1 MPSLRGKKWFVMRVV
16 PLAVLLAA
24 CSDFESLDRGVCGNG
39 LVEAGEDCDSSEASC
54 VRCAVT
60 CDEQS
65 DCPTSAYACGT
76 DGLCHAPGGT
86 LAPPVPAGPFQV
98 NDFQITDIG
107 GDGTGD
113 VIGLSRTSIVV
124 KTGDASG
131 QLATSASIVTP
142 FQTGRPA
149 FGDLDGDGSLD
160 VTMTTPDGFVSYT
173 SPLGELT
180 PLPVQ
185 SRLGEAGTG
194 QFDLVG
200 LYHVSN
206 FALGSWLSSTANDT
220 LLLTV
225 FDLASSANDAVVL
238 PCNQMFKA
246 SALSES
252 SFHVYRLTEDTEP
265 NAELLLAIT
274 GPLTNGTTRT
284 CVVAI
289 TKPANA
295 AATITD
301 ITPLGAQTGLVG
313 RPVFADLDFDAD
325 RCPSLL
331 AYNMQGSLRN
341 FDGTRGATSCTLPA
355 TSMQF
360 VPANATPGAVLVGQ
374 FPLTPQIALVAPD
387 ALVLSDG
394 VYASTVVGSQK
405 VYTSPRRIARV
416 DYGDL
421 NGDGR
426 VDGVVAS
433 EGEDDIDILFRTEQP
448 GYQLVRLDTASRV
461 TSLTVGDY
469 DGNGIEDIAYT
480 ELLDEYQRLE
490 VSFSTADRPL
500 EPVTVGAFPNN
511 ISIVRLQI
519 PDSLDPQGLAA
530 DLAVLTLKTGTR
542 PPTVTALHGS
552 SQRTMLPYYDPIPE
566 ATGVD
571 KRKTF
576 QFRGAVVGRFAGDD
590 ALADIVGVGVPLP
603 HLENNMQTPIKA
615 WSMRGTPLGPD
626 GTPSPGKPVSG
637 IVDCAKTTP
646 GASDVCADDLL
657 FLPIPAGNHD
667 VVLAIDRSD
676 PPRSAI
682 ADPTTVNAVLPLA
695 ATTMTN
701 GLARGTAVRSAYARD
716 LDGDGTIEVIASF
729 APKMPGTKG
738 AIIRCAFSGGA
749 PKDCTDLAPAIV
761 AKVDGAETCV
771 DAAPG
776 QIDYQDPFTDAAPP
790 PALIV
795 LCRGGGVSMLE
806 RVVLGSGEP
815 EITELSRVPGGLEA
829 LRVGDVTGD
838 GLDDIAALAN
848 DHGAETLEVFRHCSS
863 RDVSV
868 CRGGGGQ

>member
-1 MPSLRGKKWFVMRVV
+1 MFVISARAVV

-24 CSDFESLDRGVCGNG
+24 CTDFDTLDRGVCGNG
-39 LVEAGEDCDSSEASC
+39 LIEAGEDCDSTDPSC

-60 CDEQS
+60 CDEQA

-86 LAPPVPAGPFQV
+86 LAPSAPAGPFQV

-113 VIGLSRTSIVV
+113 VVGLSRTSIVV
-124 KTGDASG
+124 KTGDATG
-131 QLATSASIVTP
+131 QLRTGASIVTP

-160 VTMTTPDGFVSYT
+160 VTMTTPDGLVSYT

-185 SRLGEAGTG
+185 SRLGDAGGG
-194 QFDLVG
+194 QFELVG
-200 LYHVSN
+200 LYQVSN
-206 FALGSWLSSTANDT
+206 VALGSWLASTANDT

-225 FDLASSANDAVVL
+225 FDLANSANDAVVL

-246 SALSES
+246 SAFSES
-252 SFHVYRLTEDTEP
+252 NYHVYRISADTDA

-274 GPLTNGTTRT
+274 GTLTNGTTRT
-284 CVVAI
+284 CAVAI
-289 TKPANA
+289 TKPQNA

-313 RPVFADLDFDAD
+313 RPVFADLDFDVD

-331 AYNMQGSLRN
+331 SYNTQGSLRS
-341 FDGTRGATSCTLPA
+341 FDGSRGATACTLPA
-355 TSMQF
+355 TSTPF
-360 VPANATPGAVLVGQ
+360 VPSNVTPNAVLVGQ

-394 VYASTVVGSQK
+394 VYANSVIGPQK
-405 VYTSPRRIARV
+405 VYTSPRRIARIA
-416 DYGDL
+416 YGDM

-426 VDGVVAS
+426 LDGVVAS
-433 EGEDDIDILFRTEQP
+433 EGEDDIDVLFRTEAP

-469 DGNGIEDIAYT
+469 DGNGVDDVAYT

-490 VSFSTADRPL
+490 VSFSTTDRPL
-500 EPVTVGAFPNN
+500 DPVTVGAFPSN

-566 ATGVD
+566 SAGID
-571 KRKTF
+571 KRKTY

-590 ALADIVGVGVPLP
+590 ALVDIVGLGVPLP
-603 HLENNMQTPIKA
+603 HLDNTAQTPIKA

-626 GTPSPGKPVSG
+626 GTTSPGKPVSG
-637 IVDCAKTTP
+637 VVDCAKVTP
-646 GASDVCADDLL
+646 SAAEVCADDVLL
-657 FLPIPAGNHD
+657 LRVAAGSHD
-667 VVLAIDRSD
+667 IVLAIDRSD

-682 ADPTTVNAVLPLA
+682 ADPATVNTVLPLA
-695 ATTMTN
+695 ASLVTA
-701 GLARGTAVRSAYARD
+701 GVARGTAVRSAYAHD
-716 LDGDGTIEVIASF
+716 LDGDGAVEVIASF
-729 APKMPGTKG
+729 APRMPGVKG
-738 AIIRCAFSGGA
+738 SIIRCAVSGSA
-749 PKDCTDLAPAIV
+749 VKDCTDLAPAIV

-776 QIDYQDPFTDAAPP
+776 RIDHQDPFTAAVPR

-795 LCRGGGVSMLE
+795 LCRGAGVSMLE
-806 RVVLGSGEP
+806 RVVLGEGEP
-815 EITELSRVPGGLEA
+815 EITELSRVPTAFEA

-848 DHGAETLEVFRHCSS
+848 DHGAETLEVFRQCSS

-868 CRGGGGQ
+868 CRGGGGL